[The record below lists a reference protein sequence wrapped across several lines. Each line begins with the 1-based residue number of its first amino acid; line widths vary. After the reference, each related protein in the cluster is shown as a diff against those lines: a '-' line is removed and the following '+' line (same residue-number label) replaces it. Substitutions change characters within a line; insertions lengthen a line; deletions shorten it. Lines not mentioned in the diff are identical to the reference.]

1 MGGGMGG
8 GMHGGAPGGM
18 GGGMGGGMH
27 GGPGGF
33 GGHGME
39 KRFGMGGGMHGGFG
53 GAPGGGFG
61 GFGHGMMKR
70 FSSTMLCAK
79 DLLAGRCCGACT
91 QEETIPKSILNEIN
105 KMPYGQATPQ

>member
-1 MGGGMGG
+1 
-8 GMHGGAPGGM
+8 
-18 GGGMGGGMH
+18 MGGGMH

-39 KRFGMGGGMHGGFG
+39 KRFGMGGGMEGGMGGGMHGGFG